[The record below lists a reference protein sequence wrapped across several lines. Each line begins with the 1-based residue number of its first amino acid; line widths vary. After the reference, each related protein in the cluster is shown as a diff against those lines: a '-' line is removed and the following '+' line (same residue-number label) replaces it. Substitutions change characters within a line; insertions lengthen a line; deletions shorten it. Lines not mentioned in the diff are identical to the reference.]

1 MCCMKIRTNG
11 RAERI
16 GKKMIVKVNLPI
28 NAYEIKIER
37 GVLSNAGA
45 ELNLNRK
52 VMIVTDDG
60 VPSKYSETLA
70 TQCLKASVF
79 VLKHGEESKNLDN
92 FAAIEKALLENGFSR
107 KDCVVALGGGVVGDL
122 AGFAASCFMRGI
134 DFYNIPTTVLSQVDS
149 SVGGKTAV
157 DFNGVKN
164 IVGTFYQPKKV
175 LIDPDVLNTLSDRQK
190 ANGLV
195 EAFKMAATFDAD
207 LFEEFEKISSLDD
220 LDMEY
225 VIGKAISIKADVVEK
240 DEKEAGLR
248 KVLNFGHTL
257 GHGIESACADVK
269 LSDIWGDTAYKNDA
283 DKCGLL
289 HGECVGLGMLAMC
302 DEDIAGRIGNILVK
316 LNLPT
321 KASFDYEKAMDAITH
336 DKKQNGQ
343 AISTVYVSKLG
354 TYELRDMN
362 AEELGERLCKLLA

>member
-1 MCCMKIRTNG
+1 
-11 RAERI
+11 
-16 GKKMIVKVNLPI
+16 MIVKVNLPI

-37 GVLSNAGA
+37 GVLSKAGD

-60 VPSKYSETLA
+60 VPSKYSEVLSA
-70 TQCLKASVF
+70 QCLNASIF
-79 VLKHGEESKNLDN
+79 VLKQGEESKNLDN

-164 IVGTFYQPKKV
+164 IVGTFYQPKRV

-207 LFEEFEKISSLDD
+207 LFEEFEKVEKFED
-220 LDMEY
+220 LDIEY
-225 VIGKAISIKADVVEK
+225 VIGKAIQLKADVVEK

-257 GHGIESACADVK
+257 GHGVEAALQNTDSP
-269 LSDIWGDTAYKNDA
+269 
-283 DKCGLL
+283 LL
-289 HGECVGLGMLAMC
+289 HGECVGMGMTVMC
-302 DEDIAGRIGNILVK
+302 DEDVKERIVKILDMLK
-316 LNLPT
+316 IPST
-321 KASFDYEKAMDAITH
+321 YSFDFDEALEAVTH
-336 DKKQNGQ
+336 DKKLNGKT
-343 AISTVYVSKLG
+343 ISTVYVSKIG
-354 TYELRDMN
+354 TYEMIDMTPD
-362 AEELGERLCKLLA
+362 ELAERLRKLLG

>member
-1 MCCMKIRTNG
+1 
-11 RAERI
+11 
-16 GKKMIVKVNLPI
+16 MIVKVNLPI

-37 GVLSNAGA
+37 GVLSKAGK

-60 VPSKYSETLA
+60 VPSKYSEALSA
-70 TQCLKASVF
+70 QCLNASIF
-79 VLKHGEESKNLDN
+79 VLKQGEESKNLDN

-134 DFYNIPTTVLSQVDS
+134 DFYNIPTTVLSFFS
-149 SVGGKTAV
+149 LTFFKKHSV

-207 LFEEFEKISSLDD
+207 LFEEFEKVERFED
-220 LDMEY
+220 LDIEY
-225 VIGKAISIKADVVEK
+225 VIGKAIQLKADVVEK

-257 GHGIESACADVK
+257 GHGVEAALQNTDSP
-269 LSDIWGDTAYKNDA
+269 
-283 DKCGLL
+283 LL
-289 HGECVGLGMLAMC
+289 HGECVGMGMTVMC
-302 DEDIAGRIGNILVK
+302 DEDVKERIVRILDMLK
-316 LNLPT
+316 IPST
-321 KASFDYEKAMDAITH
+321 YSFDFDEALEAVTH
-336 DKKQNGQ
+336 DKKLNGKT
-343 AISTVYVSKLG
+343 ISTVYVSKIG
-354 TYELRDMN
+354 TYEMIDMTPD
-362 AEELGERLCKLLA
+362 ELAERLRKLLG

>member
-1 MCCMKIRTNG
+1 MVIN
-11 RAERI
+11 
-16 GKKMIVKVNLPI
+16 VNLPL
-28 NAYEIKIER
+28 NGYEIKIER
-37 GVLSNAGA
+37 GVLNRASE

-52 VMIVTDDG
+52 VLIVSDEG
-60 VPSKYSETLA
+60 VPSIYAETLA
-70 TQCLKASVF
+70 RECDDPYIMVIKE
-79 VLKHGEESKNLDN
+79 GEESKNFDN
-92 FAAIEKALLENGFSR
+92 FLLLQKVMLENGFSR

-257 GHGIESACADVK
+257 GHGIEAACADVK
-269 LSDIWGDTAYKNDA
+269 LSDSWGDTAYKNDA

-302 DEDIAGRIGNILVK
+302 DEEIEGRIKNILVK

-321 KASFDYEKAMDAITH
+321 KASFDYEKAMDAVTH
-336 DKKQNGQ
+336 DKKQSGQ
-343 AISTVYVSKLG
+343 TISTVYVSKLG

-362 AEELGERLCKLLA
+362 AEELGKRLRKLLA

>member
-1 MCCMKIRTNG
+1 
-11 RAERI
+11 
-16 GKKMIVKVNLPI
+16 MIVKVNLPI

-37 GVLSNAGA
+37 GVLSKAGD

-60 VPSKYSETLA
+60 VPSKYSEVLSA
-70 TQCLKASVF
+70 QCLNASIF
-79 VLKHGEESKNLDN
+79 VLKQGEESKNLDN

-164 IVGTFYQPKKV
+164 IVGTFYQPKRV

-195 EAFKMAATFDAD
+195 EAVKMAARCEAE
-207 LFEEFEKISSLDD
+207 LFEGFEKVERLED
-220 LDMEY
+220 LDIEY
-225 VIGKAISIKADVVEK
+225 VIGKAIQLKADVVEK

-257 GHGIESACADVK
+257 GHGVEAALQNTDSP
-269 LSDIWGDTAYKNDA
+269 
-283 DKCGLL
+283 LL
-289 HGECVGLGMLAMC
+289 HGECVGMGMTVMC
-302 DEDIAGRIGNILVK
+302 DEDVKERIVKILDMLK
-316 LNLPT
+316 IPST
-321 KASFDYEKAMDAITH
+321 YSFDFDEALEAVTH
-336 DKKQNGQ
+336 DKKLNGKT
-343 AISTVYVSKLG
+343 ISTVYVSKIG
-354 TYELRDMN
+354 TYEMIDMTPD
-362 AEELGERLCKLLA
+362 ELAERLRKLLG

>member
-1 MCCMKIRTNG
+1 
-11 RAERI
+11 
-16 GKKMIVKVNLPI
+16 MIVKVNLPI

-37 GVLSNAGA
+37 GVLSKAGE

-60 VPSKYSETLA
+60 VPSKYSEVLSA
-70 TQCLKASVF
+70 QCLNASIF
-79 VLKHGEESKNLDN
+79 VLKQGEESKNLDN

-164 IVGTFYQPKKV
+164 IVGTFYQPKRV

-195 EAFKMAATFDAD
+195 EAVKMAATFDAE
-207 LFEEFEKISSLDD
+207 LFEEFEKVEKFED
-220 LDMEY
+220 LDIEY
-225 VIGKAISIKADVVEK
+225 VIGKAIQLKADVVEK

-257 GHGIESACADVK
+257 GHGVEAALQNTDSP
-269 LSDIWGDTAYKNDA
+269 
-283 DKCGLL
+283 LL
-289 HGECVGLGMLAMC
+289 HGECVGMGMTVMC
-302 DEDIAGRIGNILVK
+302 DEDVKERIVKILDMLK
-316 LNLPT
+316 IPST
-321 KASFDYEKAMDAITH
+321 YSFDFDEALEAVTH
-336 DKKQNGQ
+336 DKKLNGKT
-343 AISTVYVSKLG
+343 ISTVYVSKIG
-354 TYELRDMN
+354 TYGMIDMTPDEL
-362 AEELGERLCKLLA
+362 AERLRKLLG

>member
-1 MCCMKIRTNG
+1 
-11 RAERI
+11 
-16 GKKMIVKVNLPI
+16 MIVKVNLPI

-60 VPSKYSETLA
+60 VPEKYSDILGA
-70 TQCLKASVF
+70 QCLSSSKF

-195 EAFKMAATFDAD
+195 EAFKMAATFDAA
-207 LFEEFEKISSLDD
+207 LFEEFEKVSSLDD

-225 VIGKAISIKADVVEK
+225 VIGKAIRIKADVVEK

-302 DEDIAGRIGNILVK
+302 DEDIAGRIENILVK

-321 KASFDYEKAMDAITH
+321 KATFDFEKAMNAVTH

-354 TYELRDMN
+354 TFELRDMN
-362 AEELGERLCKLLA
+362 AEELGERLRKLLA

>member
-1 MCCMKIRTNG
+1 
-11 RAERI
+11 
-16 GKKMIVKVNLPI
+16 MIVKVNLPI

-37 GVLSNAGA
+37 GILKRADE
-45 ELNLNRK
+45 ELNLNRR

-60 VPSKYSETLA
+60 VPSEYA
-70 TQCLKASVF
+70 DVLKTKCKEASIF

-92 FAAIEKALLENGFSR
+92 FAAIEKALLENNFSR

-195 EAFKMAATFDAD
+195 EAIKMAATFDEE
-207 LFEEFEKISSLDD
+207 LFGIFEKAEKFDD
-220 LDMEY
+220 LDIEY
-225 VIGKAISIKADVVEK
+225 VIGKAIQIKADVVEK

-257 GHGIESACADVK
+257 GHGVEAA
-269 LSDIWGDTAYKNDA
+269 LQDTDRA
-283 DKCGLL
+283 LL
-289 HGECVGLGMLAMC
+289 HGECVGMGMTVMC
-302 DEDIAGRIGNILVK
+302 DEDVKERIVKILNVLNIPVK
-316 LNLPT
+316 YE
-321 KASFDYEKAMDAITH
+321 FDFDEALDAVTH
-336 DKKQNGQ
+336 DKKLIVCT
-343 AISTVYVSKLG
+343 ISNLFVYIFGS
-354 TYELRDMN
+354 YDLRDLTK
-362 AEELGERLCKLLA
+362 EELSARLKLLLL

>member
-1 MCCMKIRTNG
+1 
-11 RAERI
+11 
-16 GKKMIVKVNLPI
+16 MIVKVNLPI

-37 GVLSNAGA
+37 GILKRADE
-45 ELNLNRK
+45 ELNLNRR

-60 VPSKYSETLA
+60 VPSEYADE
-70 TQCLKASVF
+70 LKTKCKDASLF
-79 VLKHGEESKNLDN
+79 VLKDGEESKNLDN
-92 FAAIEKALLENGFSR
+92 FAAIEKALLENNFSR

-195 EAFKMAATFDAD
+195 EAIKMSATFDEE
-207 LFEEFEKISSLDD
+207 LFEIFEKAEKFDD
-220 LDMEY
+220 LDIEY
-225 VIGKAISIKADVVEK
+225 VIGKAIQIKADVVEK

-257 GHGIESACADVK
+257 GHGVEAA
-269 LSDIWGDTAYKNDA
+269 LQDTNRA
-283 DKCGLL
+283 LL
-289 HGECVGLGMLAMC
+289 HGECVGMGMTVMC
-302 DEDIAGRIGNILVK
+302 DEDVKGRIEKILNVLNIPVK
-316 LNLPT
+316 YE
-321 KASFDYEKAMDAITH
+321 FDFDEALDAVTH
-336 DKKQNGQ
+336 DKKLNGST
-343 AISTVYVSKLG
+343 ISTVYVSKIG
-354 TYELRDMN
+354 SYELRDMTK
-362 AEELGERLCKLLA
+362 EELSARLKLLLL

>member
-1 MCCMKIRTNG
+1 
-11 RAERI
+11 
-16 GKKMIVKVNLPI
+16 MIVKVNLPI

-37 GVLSNAGA
+37 GVLGRAKE

-60 VPSKYSETLA
+60 VPEKYSEVLSS
-70 TQCLKASVF
+70 QCLSACKF
-79 VLKHGEESKNLDN
+79 VLKQGEESKNLDN
-92 FAAIEKALLENGFSR
+92 FAAIEKALLENSFSR

-175 LIDPDVLNTLSDRQK
+175 LIDPNVLTTLSDRQK
-190 ANGLV
+190 ANGLI
-195 EAFKMAATFDAD
+195 EAVKMAATFDAD
-207 LFEEFEKISSLDD
+207 LFEEFEKVSKFAD
-220 LDMEY
+220 LDIEY
-225 VIGKAISIKADVVEK
+225 VIGKAIQIKADVVEK

-257 GHGIESACADVK
+257 GHGIEAYCEDKRLA
-269 LSDIWGDTAYKNDA
+269 DIWKDTAYTD
-283 DKCGLL
+283 DKDRRGLL

-302 DEDIAGRIGNILVK
+302 DEDVEERIERILVK

-321 KASFDYEKAMDAITH
+321 KASFDAEKAMEAVTH
-336 DKKQNGQ
+336 DKKSNGTN
-343 AISTVYVSKLG
+343 ISTVYVSKIG
-354 TYELRDMN
+354 TYELRDMTV
-362 AEELGERLCKLLA
+362 EELADRLRKLLA

>member
-1 MCCMKIRTNG
+1 
-11 RAERI
+11 
-16 GKKMIVKVNLPI
+16 MIVKVNLPI

-37 GVLSNAGA
+37 GVLGKADA

-60 VPSKYSETLA
+60 VPAKYSEILSSK
-70 TQCLKASVF
+70 CKDASIF
-79 VLKHGEESKNLDN
+79 VLKQGEESKTLEN
-92 FAAIEKALLENGFSR
+92 FANIEKALLENNFSR

-190 ANGLV
+190 SNGLV
-195 EAFKMAATFDAD
+195 EAIKMAATFDEE
-207 LFEEFEKISSLDD
+207 LFKIFEKTEKFED
-220 LDMEY
+220 LDIEY
-225 VIGKAISIKADVVEK
+225 VIGKAIQIKADVVEK

-257 GHGIESACADVK
+257 GHGVEASLQNTDHA
-269 LSDIWGDTAYKNDA
+269 
-283 DKCGLL
+283 LL
-289 HGECVGLGMLAMC
+289 HGECVGMGMTVMC
-302 DEDIAGRIGNILVK
+302 DEDVKERIEKILKMLNI
-316 LNLPT
+316 PCT
-321 KASFDYEKAMDAITH
+321 YSFDLDEAMKAVTH
-336 DKKQNGQ
+336 DKKLNGKT
-343 AISTVYVSKLG
+343 ISTVYVSKIG
-354 TYELRDMN
+354 TFELRDMTPD
-362 AEELGERLCKLLA
+362 ELSERMKKLLA

>member
-1 MCCMKIRTNG
+1 
-11 RAERI
+11 
-16 GKKMIVKVNLPI
+16 MIVKVNLPI

-37 GVLSNAGA
+37 GILNKADE

-60 VPSKYSETLA
+60 VPSKYAEA
-70 TQCLKASVF
+70 LKSKCRDAFVF
-79 VLKHGEESKNLDN
+79 VLKQGEESKNLDN
-92 FAAIEKALLENGFSR
+92 FAAIEKALLENNFSR

-122 AGFAASCFMRGI
+122 SGFAASCFMRGI

-195 EAFKMAATFDAD
+195 EAIKMAATFDEA
-207 LFEEFEKISSLDD
+207 LFEVFEKAEKFED
-220 LDMEY
+220 LDIEY
-225 VIGKAISIKADVVEK
+225 VIGKAIQIKADVVEK

-257 GHGIESACADVK
+257 GHGVEAS
-269 LSDIWGDTAYKNDA
+269 LQDTDRA
-283 DKCGLL
+283 LL
-289 HGECVGLGMLAMC
+289 HGECVGMGMTVMC
-302 DEDIAGRIGNILVK
+302 DEDVKGRIVKILNVLNIPVK
-316 LNLPT
+316 YEFNFDEALN
-321 KASFDYEKAMDAITH
+321 AVTH
-336 DKKQNGQ
+336 DKKLNGST
-343 AISTVYVSKLG
+343 ISTVYVSKLG
-354 TYELRDMN
+354 TYELRDMTRD
-362 AEELGERLCKLLA
+362 ELADRLKMLLL

>member
-1 MCCMKIRTNG
+1 
-11 RAERI
+11 
-16 GKKMIVKVNLPI
+16 MIVKVNLPI

-37 GVLSNAGA
+37 GVLSKAGD

-60 VPSKYSETLA
+60 VPSKYSEVLSA
-70 TQCLKASVF
+70 QCLNASIF
-79 VLKHGEESKNLDN
+79 VLKQGEESKNLDN

-164 IVGTFYQPKKV
+164 IVGTFYQPKRD

-195 EAFKMAATFDAD
+195 EAVKMAATFDAE
-207 LFEEFEKISSLDD
+207 LFEEFEKVERFED
-220 LDMEY
+220 LDIEY
-225 VIGKAISIKADVVEK
+225 VIGKAIQLKADVVEK

-257 GHGIESACADVK
+257 GHGVEAALQNTDSP
-269 LSDIWGDTAYKNDA
+269 
-283 DKCGLL
+283 LL
-289 HGECVGLGMLAMC
+289 HGECVGMGMTVMC
-302 DEDIAGRIGNILVK
+302 DEDVKERIVKILDMLK
-316 LNLPT
+316 IPST
-321 KASFDYEKAMDAITH
+321 YSFDFDEALEAVTH
-336 DKKQNGQ
+336 DKKLNGKT
-343 AISTVYVSKLG
+343 ISTVYVSKIG
-354 TYELRDMN
+354 TYEMIDMTPD
-362 AEELGERLCKLLA
+362 ELAERLRKLLG